1 MRIKWINDI
10 SCWKPWGAR
19 LYLRSILPAK
29 FVIRAGRF
37 TGSMTEREKRE
48 PKGTFFHHSRLFGH
62 VRAPSVNYFRWNHFK
77 FSSFWRLFLLFN
89 FLFFFLFLLV
99 KFSSFWRLFLL
110 FNSFF
115 FKSNLQIFI
124 ILAPFLLQL
133 FFCQIFKFLSIC
145 RLFYFSTFFLVNF
158 SNFHHFGAFFT
169 FQL

>member
-1 MRIKWINDI
+1 MILVAGSLEGLDCIYDRYCRLSLLFVPVGSLVPWRRERNESPRAHFSTIQGYLVTYVLHLLTIFAEII
-10 SCWKPWGAR
+10 SN
-19 LYLRSILPAK
+19 
-29 FVIRAGRF
+29 
-37 TGSMTEREKRE
+37 
-48 PKGTFFHHSRLFGH
+48 FHHFG
-62 VRAPSVNYFRWNHFK
+62 AFFYFLTFY
-77 FSSFWRLFLLFN
+77 
-89 FLFFFLFLLV
+89 FFFLFLLV